1 MNAADPVRPNT
12 AGPERPDTPDPAH
25 PKAPGPVRRGG
36 APPWPRL
43 LRAELHRLTA
53 PRAVRRVAAA
63 LPLLVPAFGLSK
75 LFTHSPDTGPA
86 LREADVLYREFLD
99 QAARTGMPTGTIG
112 RDNFFDD
119 PRYLMESLSF
129 GDLRTVLLG
138 LCAAAVVFGIV
149 SGGADWASRVMLTLT
164 AAEPRRTRLFLTRG
178 LLVGALAMATAALCG
193 LLLVPCLLL
202 AAQLRGSAAGLDGPF
217 WAALVSQFLRGVVL
231 VGLVAL
237 LGYGLAVLTRHVPA
251 ALAIAF
257 LYLAGADRIFG
268 GRGPRLAEYDM
279 DGLTFAVL
287 NEKPVIPMAESDC
300 IAGPGCE
307 AVHVDLTSADGF
319 VGILLYLLP
328 VLALALW
335 RSARTDVG

>member
-1 MNAADPVRPNT
+1 MTVVDQA
-12 AGPERPDTPDPAH
+12 
-25 PKAPGPVRRGG
+25 RGHG
-36 APPWPRL
+36 APPWRRL
-43 LRAELHRLTA
+43 VRSELHRLTA
-53 PRAVRRVAAA
+53 PPAVRRVAVA
-63 LPLLVPAFGLSK
+63 LPLLTLAFGLSK

-86 LREADVLYREFLD
+86 LRESEARYREFLD

-138 LCAAAVVFGIV
+138 LCVAATVFGIV
-149 SGGADWASRVMLTLT
+149 GGGADWASRVMLTLT
-164 AAEPRRTRLFLTRG
+164 AAEPRRARLFLTRG
-178 LLVGALAMATAALCG
+178 LLAGGLSMAVTALCG

-202 AAQLRGSAAGLDGPF
+202 AARFRGSTAGLDATY
-217 WAALVSQFLRGVVL
+217 WAVLSGQLLRGTVL
-231 VGLVAL
+231 VGLLAL
-237 LGYGLAVLTRHVPA
+237 LGYSLAAMTRHVPV
-251 ALAIAF
+251 ALAVVF
-257 LYLAGADRIFG
+257 GYLAGAGWAFE

-300 IAGPGCE
+300 VAGPGCE

-319 VGILLYLLP
+319 AGILLYLLP
-328 VLALALW
+328 VLLLALW
-335 RSARTDVG
+335 RATRTDVG

>member
-1 MNAADPVRPNT
+1 MTAVDQVR
-12 AGPERPDTPDPAH
+12 GF
-25 PKAPGPVRRGG
+25 G
-36 APPWPRL
+36 APPWRRL
-43 LRAELHRLTA
+43 VRAELLRLTA
-53 PRAVRRVAAA
+53 PPAVRRVAAA
-63 LPLLVPAFGLSK
+63 LPLLVLAFGLSK

-86 LREADVLYREFLD
+86 LREADARYREFIE
-99 QAARTGMPTGTIG
+99 QAARTGMPTGSVG

-119 PRYLMESLSF
+119 PRYLMEALSF

-138 LCAAAVVFGIV
+138 LCAAATVSGIV
-149 SGGADWASRVMLTLT
+149 SGGSDWASRVMLTLT
-164 AAEPRRTRLFLTRG
+164 AAEPGRARLFLTRG
-178 LLVGALAMATAALCG
+178 LLVGGLSMAATALCG

-202 AAQLRGSAAGLDGPF
+202 AAQLRGSAEGLDAAY
-217 WAALVSQFLRGVVL
+217 WAVLVSQFLRGIVL
-231 VGLVAL
+231 VGLLAL
-237 LGYGLAVLTRHVPA
+237 LGYSLAVLTRHVPA

-257 LYLAGADRIFG
+257 LYLAGAGRIFG

-307 AVHVDLTSADGF
+307 AVHVDLTAADGF

-335 RSARTDVG
+335 RSTRTDVG